1 MLHPVKRDR
10 KEEKTNFLSRLTS
23 NINLKQKTN
32 KLTSK
37 QQQQKNNKQT
47 TTKNKNKNKATTTKD
62 TRLCYDDDYV
72 VVMVVIGVVVTGL
85 LFQFLLF
92 TKTQGYLFAS
102 DTKSIPRNLPW

>member
-47 TTKNKNKNKATTTKD
+47 TTKNKNKATTTKD